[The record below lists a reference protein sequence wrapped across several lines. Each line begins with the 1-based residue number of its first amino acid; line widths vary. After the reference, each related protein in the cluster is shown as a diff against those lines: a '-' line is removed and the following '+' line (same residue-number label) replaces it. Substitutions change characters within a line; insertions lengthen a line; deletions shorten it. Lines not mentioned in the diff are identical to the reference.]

1 MQQINESKVKALV
14 IEEINQHS
22 KLVSENMKQ
31 NLSLQK
37 KDYEGMLK
45 RLGVNIQDALIK
57 IKEENQ
63 YEYRDLIS

>member
-1 MQQINESKVKALV
+1 M
-14 IEEINQHS
+14 HS
-22 KLVSENMKQ
+22 KLVSENMKS

-45 RLGVNIQDALIK
+45 RLGVNIQDALMK
-57 IKEENQ
+57 IKDEMQ